1 MNIGKLLMRDSLIGY
16 SDYMMDNSCKGLD
29 GSIYRS
35 INKPS
40 DLSIN
45 ALHDMDIDYAILI
58 WTDFADSHS
67 RDYVVLKDRDV

>member
-1 MNIGKLLMRDSLIGY
+1 MQDSLVNY

-29 GSIYRS
+29 GRIYRS

-45 ALHDMDIDYAILI
+45 VLHDMDTDYSILI
-58 WTDFADSHS
+58 WADFADSHS
-67 RDYVVLKDRDV
+67 RDHVVLKDRDV